1 MARKSKKVDFV
12 NVNDMPQ
19 AGAVLAPVKAAC
31 YKAGLYARLSEETE
45 ENRERATVET
55 QMELLRKFAAER
67 EDMVVAKE
75 YADISCT
82 GTNFERPGFEEMMRD
97 MRDGVID
104 CIVVKDLSRLGR
116 DYVETGNYIERV
128 FPFFSVRFI
137 AVTDGYDSERPGGEL
152 VMPLKNMV
160 NEMYVKDLSKKMKSA
175 YRAMWQKGEY
185 SSGSVPYGYVNEGR
199 RLQPD
204 DGAKETVQEIFRLF
218 LQGSSLKEIA
228 RILSAKTVNP
238 KAYKTLRFGHE
249 VPDGMNT
256 EWNCVTVRAILTNH
270 AYIGASVHNKNKR
283 VNGKQVRTPKEEWII
298 VEDTHEP
305 LVSREDFDM
314 VQEMLADNVKQFR
327 STHGKNG
334 FDHSRFNLVGK
345 KIICADCG
353 KIMGFRTEGTRHI
366 NKFYR
371 CKTYLD
377 TTKKGCTNHKVS
389 LETVNRAVYDAIHE
403 HMRLCV
409 DTEDAVRRK
418 NAGADSVRKYDVYGK
433 EAGRIKREL
442 QRTAEVKAG
451 IFEDYKDGLI
461 DEEQYTEISRK
472 YAVKI
477 KELSARLDEMLKAQ
491 AEYSMEY
498 RVDGGWKAAV
508 ERFRN
513 ERELTREMAEAF
525 VDKVLVY
532 EDGSVRVH
540 LKYDKEL
547 KDLLSLGTER
557 GGVNG

>member
-55 QMELLRKFAAER
+55 QMELLRKFAVER

-204 DGAKETVQEIFRLF
+204 DGAKEIVQEIFRLF

-557 GGVNG
+557 EAV